1 MALKSA
7 ASQEACQ
14 KHSPSGPTPA
24 LLIQNL
30 QFNKIPGDSYYIKIG
45 EPVDLLAKKLTY
57 LSTGGGDDLLQLRTC
72 IMVLSRTRHKL
83 LTEQTIDSF
92 NYLFSMCQA

>member
-1 MALKSA
+1 M
-7 ASQEACQ
+7 
-14 KHSPSGPTPA
+14 
-24 LLIQNL
+24 
-30 QFNKIPGDSYYIKIG
+30 
-45 EPVDLLAKKLTY
+45 DLLAKKLTY